1 MTMNTK
7 HILLGLLGWLLCLP
21 ALGQNGQNVES
32 IRIAYITR
40 QLNLT
45 PEEAQQF
52 WPVYNQY
59 QDELKVLKQDRR
71 RDLKPVNSQ
80 FSTMSDKEVE
90 EAVENLVL
98 LKQREH
104 DLFLKYHE
112 EFKKVLP
119 IRKVGKLYK
128 AENEFREKLLKR
140 IQDARQNNANRQGG
154 GPGGNRGGGRI
165 NR

>member
-1 MTMNTK
+1 MNTK
-7 HILLGLLGWLLCLP
+7 HILLGLLGLMLCLP
-21 ALGQNGQNVES
+21 GLGQNGQNAQSVES

-59 QDELKVLKQDRR
+59 QDELKALRKDRR
-71 RDLKPVNSQ
+71 KDLQPTNSQ
-80 FSTMSDKEVE
+80 FSTMSDQEVE

-128 AENEFREKLLKR
+128 AENDFREKLLKR
-140 IQDARQNNANRQGG
+140 IQEARQNNPNRQG
-154 GPGGNRGGGRI
+154 PRGGRL